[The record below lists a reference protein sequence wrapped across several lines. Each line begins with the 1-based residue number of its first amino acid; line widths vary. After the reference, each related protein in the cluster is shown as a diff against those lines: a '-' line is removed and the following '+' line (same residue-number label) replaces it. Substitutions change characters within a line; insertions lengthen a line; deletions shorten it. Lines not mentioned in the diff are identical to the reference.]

1 MHYFKSVDGYLYCE
15 DVKAADVCE
24 SVGTPFYLYSKRT
37 ICEHYLKLD
46 AAFADM
52 KRLICYSVKSC
63 SNVAI
68 LKTLAELGCGAD
80 IVSGGEL
87 YRALAAGIDAK
98 KIVYSGVGKTDQ
110 ELAEAID
117 AGILTFNVESSQEAE
132 VLSEIAGKMGKTAG
146 VALRVNP
153 DVDAHTHEK
162 ITTGKAENKFGI
174 PLADSL
180 AEYKKAARLP
190 NVKILGVD
198 CHIGSQILTPEPY
211 VESIAALRALI
222 FQLADAGIN
231 LQYLNIGG
239 GLGIIYQDEQPS
251 TAANFRKEIEHLVKD
266 LPVTLVMEPGRFIS
280 GNSGA
285 LITKVLFV
293 KQTKNKKFVIVD
305 SGMNDLIRPTLYGA
319 YHAVTPVAPIG
330 AETQIADLVG
340 PVCESGDFF
349 AKDRPLP
356 AFRRG
361 DFVAVMSAGAY
372 GAAMS
377 SNYNSRPK
385 CAEVLV
391 DGGSFKVIRRRQ
403 TYADMIAE
411 EIF

>member
-1 MHYFKSVDGYLYCE
+1 MHYFNVIDGCLYCE
-15 DVKAADVCE
+15 EVKVADVCE

-37 ICEHYLKLD
+37 FCEHYQKLD

-68 LKTLAELGCGAD
+68 LKTLAKLGCGAD

-87 YRALAAGIDAK
+87 YRALTAGIDPK

-110 ELAEAID
+110 ELAEAIE
-117 AGILTFNVESSQEAE
+117 AGILMFNVESPQESEAIN
-132 VLSEIAGKMGKTAG
+132 EIAGRMGKTAG
-146 VALRVNP
+146 IALRVNP

-174 PLADSL
+174 PLTDAL

-222 FQLADAGIN
+222 FQLADEEIK

-251 TAANFRKEIEHLVKD
+251 TAANFRKEIDHLVKD

-280 GNSGA
+280 GNAGA

-293 KQTKNKKFVIVD
+293 KQTRSKKFVIVD

-319 YHAVTPVAPIG
+319 YHAITPIAPKAG
-330 AETQIADLVG
+330 ETQIADVVG

-349 AKDRPLP
+349 AKDRPMPDLY
-356 AFRRG
+356 RG
-361 DFVAVMSAGAY
+361 DCVAVMSAGAY

-391 DGGSFKVIRRRQ
+391 EGASFKIIRRRQ
-403 TYADMIAE
+403 TYADMAGE